1 MESKLIMNTIL
12 TSTKNISDILYHGSV
27 ESSTP
32 DIHRAFH
39 NTLNECLDLQN
50 EIFTFMEQKGWYQV
64 EQVEQQK
71 IDQAKEKFGNR

>member
-32 DIHRAFH
+32 DIHSAFH

-71 IDQAKEKFGNR
+71 IDQAKEKFENR

>member
-32 DIHRAFH
+32 DIHKAFR

-71 IDQAKEKFGNR
+71 IDQAKEKIGNR

>member
-32 DIHRAFH
+32 DIHKAFR
-39 NTLNECLDLQN
+39 NTLNECLALQN

>member
-32 DIHRAFH
+32 DIHKAFR

-71 IDQAKEKFGNR
+71 IDKAKEKFGNR

>member
-1 MESKLIMNTIL
+1 MESKLIMNIIL

-32 DIHRAFH
+32 DIHKTFH